1 MAAPQIVSLPPF
13 FTLASG
19 MIVRVTAVD
28 PATNATVAGVS
39 ISGVSIDVDTPD
51 PTPPPLELAFSPAFS
66 QGGVSV

>member
-1 MAAPQIVSLPPF
+1 MAAPQIISLPPF

-19 MIVRVTAVD
+19 MVVRVTAVD

-51 PTPPPLELAFSPAFS
+51 QPGIDPGFVALPSYT
-66 QGGVSV
+66 QGDVAA